1 MSNSVSDERA
11 IGYLAWGLSEGD
23 AQPEASEELA
33 LRRVS
38 MKTLVAMCLAGEVT
52 DAFTHL
58 MVLTALAQAREGRL
72 PADVSRLLV

>member
-1 MSNSVSDERA
+1 M
-11 IGYLAWGLSEGD
+11 GLREFLS
-23 AQPEASEELA
+23 PIKN
-33 LRRVS
+33 RVS
-38 MKTLVAMCLAGEVT
+38 MKTLVAMYLAGEVT